1 VIAHE
6 RRAMA
11 LMAAFALAWVL
22 LEDVVGAHVQGHYPL
37 MQVVWCRY
45 AVHLVAMLLLFGWR
59 DPGRLW
65 RTRRPVFQLSRS
77 LLMLAMPL
85 SFALSLRVGLPSDTV
100 WGEFW
105 FAPLCTLLI
114 ARLMMG
120 ERVPWPVWAA
130 TAAGWLGSAVI
141 LRPAAELTPG
151 TALLPLAM
159 ALSFGVYLAMTRS
172 LRSEVVHA
180 NLFYTAVGVFA
191 LLSPVMPM
199 IWVTP
204 NVHDALVLVC
214 IGLVGLFALFLLD
227 RAAAMAPLAAS
238 TPFVYVQVLGVLTL
252 AWVWHGHAPGR
263 ASLLAALSIAAVLGW
278 LWWRGARERAPSA
291 VTFTATREPAP

>member
-1 VIAHE
+1 
-6 RRAMA
+6 
-11 LMAAFALAWVL
+11 
-22 LEDVVGAHVQGHYPL
+22 
-37 MQVVWCRY
+37 VWCRY
-45 AVHLVAMLLLFGWR
+45 AVHLLAMLVLFGWR

-65 RTRRPVFQLSRS
+65 RTRRPGFQLSRS
-77 LLMLAMPL
+77 LLMLVMPL
-85 SFALSLRVGLPSDTV
+85 SFALSLHVGLPSDTV

-105 FAPLCTLLI
+105 FAPVCTLLI
-114 ARLMMG
+114 ARLVMG

-130 TAAGWLGSAVI
+130 TAAGCLGSAVI
-141 LRPAAELTPG
+141 LRPTGELTSG

-180 NLFYTAVGVFA
+180 NLFYTALGVFA
-191 LLSPVMPM
+191 LLTPVMPM

-204 NVHDALVLVC
+204 NAHDALVLVC

-252 AWVWHGHAPGR
+252 AWVWHGHAPAR
-263 ASLLAALSIAAVLGW
+263 APLLAALSIAAVLVW
-278 LWWRGARERAPSA
+278 LWWRGARERTRSA
-291 VTFTATREPAP
+291 ATFTATQEPAP